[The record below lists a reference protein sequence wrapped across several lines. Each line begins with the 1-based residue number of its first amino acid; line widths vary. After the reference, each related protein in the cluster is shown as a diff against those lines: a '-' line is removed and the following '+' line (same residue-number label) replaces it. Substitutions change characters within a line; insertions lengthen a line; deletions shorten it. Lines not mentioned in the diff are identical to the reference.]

1 MRFNIESDDGNL
13 VRLWLAPD
21 NPADVPVLSIWSGH
35 RAVAEISANT
45 MRPDVRDHGLHLTG
59 EAGFT
64 LDESVV
70 PGIAQMADLELR
82 EPNSGV
88 PIYARVR
95 ADQHSA
101 RRVLVWTRPSAIAP
115 AGSTRADFALIYP
128 DLDRLSLETAGAVL
142 DSWKSPSMLAIGRP
156 NLLRFSELLD
166 RQSFEVNFVLTDPY
180 VDVAE
185 RLLAM
190 LARDDDA
197 QPAHARML
205 GALQDTS
212 LDNHRELV
220 RFFRTLE
227 RTESAMLRSPVVRA
241 LTKSPEEDVRRQDVS
256 VALKVLARNRVVC
269 TEQTL
274 HLFTAESQLV
284 ATPPEILSL
293 SERLRQIEPVSDLLN
308 EDLALYHYVGLAV
321 AVAHKAMLDK
331 GAV

>member
-1 MRFNIESDDGNL
+1 MRFNIETDDGNL

-21 NPADVPVLSIWSGH
+21 NPADVPVLSIRSGG

-45 MRPDVRDHGLHLTG
+45 MRPDVRDYGLHLTG
-59 EAGFT
+59 ETGFT
-64 LDESVV
+64 LNETVV

-82 EPNSGV
+82 EASSGV

-95 ADQHSA
+95 ADQHLA
-101 RRVLVWTRPSAIAP
+101 RRVLVWTRPSAMA
-115 AGSTRADFALIYP
+115 ATGSTFDDFALIYP

-142 DSWKSPSMLAIGRP
+142 DSWKSSSMLAIGRP

-190 LARDDDA
+190 LTQDDDA
-197 QPAHARML
+197 QPAHARMIS
-205 GALQDTS
+205 ALRHIS

-227 RTESAMLRSPVVRA
+227 RAESAMLRSPVVRA
-241 LTKSPEEDVRRQDVS
+241 LTKSPEDDVRRQDVS
-256 VALKVLARNRVVC
+256 VALKVLARNRMVC

-274 HLFTAESQLV
+274 HLFTAETQPV

-293 SERLRQIEPVSDLLN
+293 ADRLRQIESVSDLLN

-321 AVAHKAMLDK
+321 AVAHKATPVE
-331 GAV
+331 GSA